1 MLPKWGVVWQTK
13 GFARDEV
20 IRTRCCIMGNTSLCS
35 NDTRSG
41 KRLASFVLPFPV
53 GEIEAPCAFGTG
65 FLFSLQ

>member
-1 MLPKWGVVWQTK
+1 MLSKWGVVWQTK

-41 KRLASFVLPFPV
+41 KRLASFVLPFFPH
-53 GEIEAPCAFGTG
+53 G
-65 FLFSLQ
+65 